1 MEVALQKLVGLLA
14 ALAFSGSAFAAD
26 MAVKAPPPP
35 PPAPAFSWTGLY
47 LGGFVGD
54 SWSHVDNTFTVPP
67 IGSTNTSSS
76 NGTGGG
82 FVGGQYQFD
91 KIVLGVEGDVA
102 TLFNRSLGSTV
113 CDAALCGAVATITR
127 TLNDPI
133 WSVGGR
139 GVIALDRWLPYLSG
153 GYASISYNQAAC
165 IVGTCPVTIFT
176 ARDNGY
182 YIGGGVDWA
191 VYNGWVAG
199 VEYRHY
205 GFNTV
210 TVIPTLVATGAPLP
224 TAAQTTAPKI
234 DAVMF
239 CLRYL
244 FNPMLSGR

>member
-1 MEVALQKLVGLLA
+1 MEAALQKLVGLLA

-26 MAVKAPPPP
+26 MAVKAPPP

-76 NGTGGG
+76 NGIGGG

-139 GVIALDRWLPYLSG
+139 GGIAFDRWLPYVSG
-153 GYASISYNQAAC
+153 GYASTSYNQTTC
-165 IVGTCPVTIFT
+165 VVGACPVTIFT
-176 ARDNGY
+176 VRDNGY

-210 TVIPTLVATGAPLP
+210 MVIPTLVATGAPLP

-239 CLRYL
+239 RLSYL